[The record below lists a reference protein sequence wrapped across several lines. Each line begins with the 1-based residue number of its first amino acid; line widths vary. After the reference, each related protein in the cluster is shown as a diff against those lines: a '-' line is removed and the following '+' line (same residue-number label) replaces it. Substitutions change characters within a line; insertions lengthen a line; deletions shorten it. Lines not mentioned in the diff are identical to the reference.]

1 MAPGIYK
8 HDITSY
14 ESTARVSNRE
24 FMGSIKAISH
34 VCLNWIDKKKHP
46 ESAYPHRAS
55 CEE

>member
-14 ESTARVSNRE
+14 ESTARVRNRE

-34 VCLNWIDKKKHP
+34 VCLNWIDKKKRP